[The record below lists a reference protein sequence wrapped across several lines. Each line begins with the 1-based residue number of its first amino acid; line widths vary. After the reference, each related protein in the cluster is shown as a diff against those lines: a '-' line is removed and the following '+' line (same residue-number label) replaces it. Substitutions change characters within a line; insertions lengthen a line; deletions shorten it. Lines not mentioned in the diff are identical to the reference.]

1 MLKPSKHTNIMKKI
15 FAILSV
21 AFALVSCST
30 EIEPAVELATNE
42 GAMRLG
48 VALQQSIS
56 AEEDVVI
63 KIYKV
68 EGEEQNLVRRYTSL
82 NDVPEHL
89 ALLAGNYV
97 AMAQV
102 GEKHIVSF
110 DKKYY
115 VGESSFTIEA
125 GRVADVTVDCKIQS
139 TIVRVE
145 YDSTVVEKLEAG
157 YFTNVS
163 VAESYDAD
171 AIATGDIHSLRYEES
186 AEGYYVLPAEQT
198 TLFWHF
204 EGNHSV
210 EGSIVKEGKIEN
222 VKPSVKYTLA
232 LKYSKDAPGGLVIE
246 ATVDESL
253 EEYDDTLIFSPD
265 PTVMGDGFN
274 EKEQQLSIN
283 TLTYNIASL
292 ANIRKLSITA
302 DGIEYNL
309 LSETHSG
316 VTATKIDDSNYK
328 VVVAPEFF
336 TRVAGGENVVTF
348 NVEDIDGGKL
358 KKDISYNVQGI
369 LPLTSGDYNL
379 WFGNVTFKANV
390 IDSAATSVKVAY
402 SADGAT
408 WSEVNATATAGGY
421 YTAVGADFSAEKNYS
436 YKLIVNSAD
445 SGKTLSCVTA
455 AGAQLP
461 NSDFEEW
468 SGDYTPGGLWSSG
481 NNSYTKDLLSKDS
494 NGRTGS
500 CAKAQ
505 SKAAVGKFAAGNL
518 FTGEFLG
525 IDISSMSGKVKFGKN
540 FTFTARPKSFSFYMR
555 NNEGSI
561 THGSGSPISGTDVYS
576 AIVLITDGNTYTVD
590 TTDKN
595 SFLTFDNLKNLN
607 GVIAYGYISG
617 QDSNSDWTLKTIEL
631 TYVDNWANMTP
642 KVVSVSF
649 SPSGYGDY
657 FCGSTSSWMCIDDVR
672 FNY

>member
-1 MLKPSKHTNIMKKI
+1 
-15 FAILSV
+15 
-21 AFALVSCST
+21 
-30 EIEPAVELATNE
+30 
-42 GAMRLG
+42 MRLG
-48 VALQQSIS
+48 IALQQSIS
-56 AEEDVVI
+56 TEEDVVI

-89 ALLAGNYV
+89 ALLAGDYV

-110 DKKYY
+110 DKKFY
-115 VGESSFTIEA
+115 VGESSFTIQA
-125 GRVADVTVDCKIQS
+125 GIVTDVTVDCKIQS

-145 YDSTVVEKLEAG
+145 YDATVADKLEAG

-163 VAESYDAD
+163 VAESYDAE

-186 AEGYYVLPAEQT
+186 AEGYYVLPAEHN

-210 EGSIVKEGKIEN
+210 EGPIVKEGKIEN

-246 ATVDESL
+246 ATVDESID
-253 EEYDDTLIFSPD
+253 EYDDTLIFSPD

-302 DGIEYNL
+302 DGVEYNL
-309 LSETHSG
+309 LSQTHGG

-336 TRVAGGENVVTF
+336 TRVAGGENIITF
-348 NVEDIDGGKL
+348 NVEDVDGGKL
-358 KKDISYNVQGI
+358 KKDISYNVQGVM
-369 LPLTSGDYNL
+369 PLSKADYNL

-390 IDSAATSVKVAY
+390 LDSSATSVKVAY
-402 SADGAT
+402 STDGASWT
-408 WSEVNATATAGGY
+408 EVNATETANGY

-436 YKLIVNSAD
+436 YKLVVNSLD
-445 SGKTLSCVTA
+445 SGKTLMHATA

-461 NSDFEEW
+461 NSDFETW
-468 SGDYTPGGLWSSG
+468 SDDKTPGGLWSSG
-481 NNSYTKDLLSKDS
+481 NNSFVTLMKRQTGRNGGYCAYLDS
-494 NGRTGS
+494 
-500 CAKAQ
+500 Q
-505 SKAAVGKFAAGNL
+505 AAVGKFAAGNL
-518 FTGEFLG
+518 FTGVFEMNAAT
-525 IDISSMSGKVKFGKN
+525 MSGKVTFGKD
-540 FTFTARPKSFSFYMR
+540 FTFNAKPKSLSFWMKNSQGKINY
-555 NNEGSI
+555 GDKS
-561 THGSGSPISGTDVYS
+561 SGTDKYT
-576 AIVLITDGNTYTVD
+576 AMVLITDGNTYTVD
-590 TTDKN
+590 TTDES
-595 SFLTFDNLKNLN
+595 SFLVFNTLSSKP
-607 GVIAYGYISG
+607 GIIAYGYIHND
-617 QDSNSDWTLKTIEL
+617 DSNANWVEKTVQL
-631 TYVDNWANMTP
+631 TYVAGHENLTP
-642 KVVSVSF
+642 KKISVSF
-649 SPSGYGDY
+649 TPSGYGDY
-657 FCGSTSSWMCIDDVR
+657 WCGSIDSEMYVDDVR
-672 FNY
+672 LNY